1 MGAERR
7 LFVAPTD
14 NRWFRFLRER
24 KIPEV
29 NFWRP
34 SARGFRILRP
44 GELFLF
50 KLHREHA
57 IAGGGFFVKYT
68 RMPVS
73 LAWQTFEEANGASN
87 PLELLNMIQE
97 HRSDTPP
104 HPDPEIGC
112 IILTEVFYFMEDE
125 KVPLPRSYRPNLQ
138 SGRSYSLDTTEGLDL
153 YEAVVERLEARQGEV
168 ASIIRETGDPYQ
180 VVRRRLRPQG
190 FRILVADAYQR
201 RCAVT
206 GEKVYP
212 VLEAAH
218 IKPVKASGPHE
229 VRNGVFL
236 RADLHKLF
244 DAGYMT
250 LDTDRRG
257 EYRVVVSQRV
267 KEEYDNGKEY
277 LRLHGRPLIV
287 VPSRRDER
295 PAGEYI
301 RWHRE
306 NIFIQ

>member
-1 MGAERR
+1 MSAERR

-14 NRWFRFLRER
+14 NRWFQFLRKR
-24 KIPEV
+24 MIPEV

-57 IAGGGFFVKYT
+57 ISGGGFFVKFT

-73 LAWQTFEEANGASN
+73 LAWQTFKTANGAPN
-87 PLELLNMIQE
+87 PLELLRMIQE
-97 HRSDTPP
+97 HRSENPP

-112 IILTEVFYFMEDE
+112 IILTEVFYFEDAE
-125 KVPLPRSYRPNLQ
+125 KVPLPRSYHPNLQ
-138 SGRSYSLDTTEGLDL
+138 SGRSYSLDTSEGMAL
-153 YEAVVERLEARQGEV
+153 YEAVMERLEARQDEV
-168 ASIIRETGDPYQ
+168 VSIIRETGDTYQ
-180 VVRRRLRPQG
+180 VVRRLLRPQG
-190 FRILVADAYQR
+190 FRAIVADAYQR

-218 IKPVKASGPHE
+218 IKPVYASGPSE
-229 VRNGVFL
+229 VRNGLLL

-250 LDTDRRG
+250 LDEHRRG
-257 EYRVVVSQRV
+257 DYRVVVSHRV
-267 KEEYDNGKEY
+267 RDDYDNGETY
-277 LRLHGRPLIV
+277 LQLNGRPLIV
-287 VPSRRDER
+287 VPARKNDR
-295 PAGEYI
+295 PATDYI
-301 RWHRE
+301 RWHQE